1 MAFDKKLAAPRCPSR
16 IELRS
21 AFGARCKPPILSPPI
36 DRCRRGG
43 RIQHDHARSRH
54 ADRDGRADNR
64 RARAATMAMWSADT
78 LTDTQGTT
86 TLNGRD
92 GRVIS
97 RATGNTVIMRDGVS
111 GQVIGG
117 GKTTRQKRRR

>member
-1 MAFDKKLAAPRCPSR
+1 
-16 IELRS
+16 
-21 AFGARCKPPILSPPI
+21 
-36 DRCRRGG
+36 
-43 RIQHDHARSRH
+43 
-54 ADRDGRADNR
+54 
-64 RARAATMAMWSADT
+64 MAMWSADT